1 MLKSIAVLAG
11 GRTTISA
18 ITFGRNIL
26 LARLVSVEDYGIAS
40 TFIIAIAFIELLADL
55 GMERMVVQ
63 DRQGNSRK
71 FVGTIQTIMVARGF
85 LLAGLMYVIAEPIA
99 AVFNHPELTW
109 AYQLF
114 GLVPLLHG
122 FNNLNI
128 MRMQRHMSFGPQ
140 VKAEFAGAIVSLGLL
155 FPLAVWLGDYKVM
168 LVALLAE
175 YLVRCLTTQVI
186 ADRHFTFAWDKADFT
201 RALKFGVPLLLSGM
215 LAFAALQG
223 DRVIVGNQFTARDLG
238 LFSAA
243 ATLAMTPCLITAK
256 ISQSFFLPLLAGVQD
271 DQEKFDRQAALTLQT
286 MLLVGSSAAIA
297 FSLLGPTIFNI
308 AFGEKMLE
316 GTPYVTPLG
325 IAFSMLLVRS
335 GSMLPIALARGY
347 TLNPLLGNLVR
358 LVSLPIAFAVA
369 VNGGGILDLILVTI
383 AAEIA
388 SLALTATLLKTK
400 VKIDAPRRLLPTY
413 FLGFLLVVMLAY
425 PVATG
430 DHAYWLIGIQGALW
444 ILIAAS
450 CKDLRHFVFGQAK
463 ALLANRHPK
472 DQDL

>member
-1 MLKSIAVLAG
+1 MLKSIAILAG

-18 ITFGRNIL
+18 ITFARNIL

-55 GMERMVVQ
+55 GMERMIVQ
-63 DRQGNSRK
+63 DKQGGSRK

-85 LLAGLMYVIAEPIA
+85 LLAGLMYVVAAPIA

-114 GLVPLLHG
+114 GLAPLLHG
-122 FNNLNI
+122 LNNLNI
-128 MRMQRHMSFGPQ
+128 MRMQRQMSFGPQ
-140 VKAEFAGAIVSLGLL
+140 VKAEFAGAVVSLGLL
-155 FPLAVWLGDYKVM
+155 WPLAVWLGDYKVM
-168 LVALLAE
+168 LIALLAE
-175 YLVRCLTTQVI
+175 HLVRCIATQVI
-186 ADRHFTFAWDKADFT
+186 ADRRFSIAWNKADFI

-256 ISQSFFLPLLAGVQD
+256 IAQSFFLPLLARVQD
-271 DQEKFDRQAALTLQT
+271 DQAKFDRQAALTLQT
-286 MLLVGSSAAIA
+286 MLLIGAGAAIA
-297 FSLLGPTIFNI
+297 FSLLGPAIFNV

-316 GTPYVTPLG
+316 GTAYVVPLG

-335 GSMLPIALARGY
+335 GSMLPIALARGF
-347 TLNPLLGNLVR
+347 TSNPLLGNLVR
-358 LVSLPIAFAVA
+358 LVSLPIAFVVA
-369 VNGGGILDLILVTI
+369 INGGSILDLVLVTI

-388 SLALTATLLKTK
+388 SLALTATLLKVK
-400 VKIDAPRRLLPTY
+400 VSVDAPRRLLPTY
-413 FLGFLLVVMLAY
+413 ILGLLLVIVLAY
-425 PVATG
+425 PSASWQHSIWNMG
-430 DHAYWLIGIQGALW
+430 FQAALW
-444 ILIAAS
+444 IVMAAS
-450 CKDLRHFVFGQAK
+450 CTELRQLLLKQAK
-463 ALLANRHPK
+463 ILVTNRRPENH
-472 DQDL
+472 DR